1 MACFKHFKHRT
12 FQGTFRS
19 QLVVIAMALGLW
31 LISGG
36 LASATTT
43 PSLQGI
49 IDQVAN
55 DASSGQIYAT
65 STADDLTSMLNTIKS
80 TIADGDNITAR
91 SLLVGFVNAVHQMS
105 DVLMSTTA
113 AAQLISLANSLAM
126 SL

>member
-1 MACFKHFKHRT
+1 MAGFRHRT
-12 FQGTFRS
+12 FRRE
-19 QLVVIAMALGLW
+19 LAVIAMALGLW

-43 PSLQGI
+43 QSLQGI

-65 STADDLTSMLNTIKS
+65 ATADDLTSMLNTIKS
-80 TIADGDNITAR
+80 NIADGDNITAR

-113 AAQLISLANSLAM
+113 AARLISMANSLAM